1 MNPPALAEPGN
12 PAASPRLPSIGALLL
27 AQVRYQLRLLLRSPR
42 ALGAGLAI
50 PALLL
55 LLSAPGHAGVPAGH
69 LAGLAV
75 LGVTTTAWV
84 THGIGL
90 VAAREAGV
98 LKRWRATPLPPWCYF
113 AGRTAATV
121 LVAVLA
127 AAVTVAIGVE
137 RFGTRLDTYA
147 AVAVAVAVALG
158 ALAWAATATAVTG
171 VIPNMES
178 ASPILTL
185 TYLPVILVSGTFGSL
200 ASQPHWLTTLVGYLP
215 AQPMIDAVARAL
227 EHSGGPPVFAGH
239 DLLVLAGWA
248 VAGVVASPA
257 LFRWEP
263 SRPGQRRTTS
273 ESSSP
278 LRAQHD
284 SLPEPGRSREGDLS
298 RSEIEP
304 AENHHGVG
312 IRWIHCA
319 PAAGGRGC

>member
-1 MNPPALAEPGN
+1 MAERGNPPA
-12 PAASPRLPSIGALLL
+12 SRRLPGIATLLL

-55 LLSAPGHAGVPAGH
+55 LLSAPRHGVEAGR

-113 AGRTAATV
+113 AGRIAATV

-137 RFGTRLDTYA
+137 RFGTRLDTGA

-158 ALAWAATATAVTG
+158 ALAWAAVATAVTG

-200 ASQPHWLTTLVGYLP
+200 ASQPRWLTTLVGYLP
-215 AQPMIDAVARAL
+215 AQPMIDAAARAL
-227 EHSGGPPVFAGH
+227 EHAGGPPVFAGH

-248 VAGVVASPA
+248 VAGVAASTA

-263 SRPGQRRTTS
+263 SRPAHRRTAKGHDDRGRPAT
-273 ESSSP
+273 SSP
-278 LRAQHD
+278 GYG
-284 SLPEPGRSREGDLS
+284 S
-298 RSEIEP
+298 
-304 AENHHGVG
+304 
-312 IRWIHCA
+312 
-319 PAAGGRGC
+319 

>member
-1 MNPPALAEPGN
+1 MAEPGN
-12 PAASPRLPSIGALLL
+12 PPAPRRLPGIATLLP

-55 LLSAPGHAGVPAGH
+55 LSSPGHAGVPAGH

-113 AGRTAATV
+113 AGRIAATV

-137 RFGTRLDTYA
+137 RFGTRLDVGA

-171 VIPNMES
+171 VIPNTES

-185 TYLPVILVSGTFGSL
+185 TFLPVILVSGTFGSL
-200 ASQPHWLTTLVGYLP
+200 GGQPHWLSTLIGYLP
-215 AQPMIDAVARAL
+215 AQPMIDAAARAL
-227 EHSGGPPVFAGH
+227 EHAGGPPVFAVH

-248 VAGVVASPA
+248 VAGLAASTA

-263 SRPGQRRTTS
+263 SRPGHRRN
-273 ESSSP
+273 
-278 LRAQHD
+278 AKGHD
-284 SLPEPGRSREGDLS
+284 RGR
-298 RSEIEP
+298 P
-304 AENHHGVG
+304 AT
-312 IRWIHCA
+312 
-319 PAAGGRGC
+319 PSAGYGS

>member
-1 MNPPALAEPGN
+1 MAEPTN

-55 LLSAPGHAGVPAGH
+55 LLSAPGHAGVPAAH

-98 LKRWRATPLPPWCYF
+98 LKRWRASPPPPWCYF
-113 AGRTAATV
+113 VGRITATV
-121 LVAVLA
+121 LVAILA
-127 AAVTVAIGVE
+127 AAVTVLVGVE
-137 RFGTRLDTYA
+137 RFGTRLDAGA
-147 AVAVAVAVALG
+147 AAGLVVAVALG
-158 ALAWAATATAVTG
+158 ALAWAAVATAVTG

-215 AQPMIDAVARAL
+215 AQPMIDAAARAL
-227 EHSGGPPVFAGH
+227 EHVPGPPVFAGH

-248 VAGVVASPA
+248 IVGLAASLV

-263 SRPGQRRTTS
+263 GRPGQRRTTS
-273 ESSSP
+273 GSSSP
-278 LRAQHD
+278 RRPKHD
-284 SLPEPGRSREGDLS
+284 SLPEPGGLR
-298 RSEIEP
+298 
-304 AENHHGVG
+304 
-312 IRWIHCA
+312 
-319 PAAGGRGC
+319 GR

>member
-1 MNPPALAEPGN
+1 MAEPGRP
-12 PAASPRLPSIGALLL
+12 PAPHRLPGTATLLL

-55 LLSAPGHAGVPAGH
+55 LLSSPGHVGVPAGH

-90 VAAREAGV
+90 VAAREAGGR
-98 LKRWRATPLPPWCYF
+98 KRWRATPLPPWCYL
-113 AGRTAATV
+113 AGRIAATV

-127 AAVTVAIGVE
+127 AAGTVAIGVE
-137 RFGTRLDTYA
+137 RFGTRLDTGA

-158 ALAWAATATAVTG
+158 ALAWAAVATAVTG

-200 ASQPHWLTTLVGYLP
+200 ASQPRWLSTLIGYLP
-215 AQPMIDAVARAL
+215 AQPMIDAAARAL
-227 EHSGGPPVFAGH
+227 EHAGGPPVFAGH

-248 VAGVVASPA
+248 VAGVAASTA

-263 SRPGQRRTTS
+263 SRPAHRRTAKGHDDRGRPAT
-273 ESSSP
+273 SSP
-278 LRAQHD
+278 
-284 SLPEPGRSREGDLS
+284 GDGS
-298 RSEIEP
+298 
-304 AENHHGVG
+304 
-312 IRWIHCA
+312 
-319 PAAGGRGC
+319 

>member
-1 MNPPALAEPGN
+1 MAERGNPPA
-12 PAASPRLPSIGALLL
+12 SRRLPGIATLLL

-55 LLSAPGHAGVPAGH
+55 LLSAPRHGVEAGR

-113 AGRTAATV
+113 AGRIAATV

-137 RFGTRLDTYA
+137 RFGTRLDTGA

-158 ALAWAATATAVTG
+158 ALAWAAVATAVTG

-200 ASQPHWLTTLVGYLP
+200 ASQPRWLTTLVGYLP
-215 AQPMIDAVARAL
+215 AQPMIDAAARAL
-227 EHSGGPPVFAGH
+227 EHAGGPPVFAGH

-248 VAGVVASPA
+248 VAGVAASTA

-263 SRPGQRRTTS
+263 SRPAHRRT
-273 ESSSP
+273 
-278 LRAQHD
+278 AKGHD
-284 SLPEPGRSREGDLS
+284 RGR
-298 RSEIEP
+298 P
-304 AENHHGVG
+304 AT
-312 IRWIHCA
+312 
-319 PAAGGRGC
+319 PATGYGS

>member
-1 MNPPALAEPGN
+1 MAEPGN
-12 PAASPRLPSIGALLL
+12 PPAPRRLPGIATLLP

-55 LLSAPGHAGVPAGH
+55 LLSSPGHAGVPAGH

-113 AGRTAATV
+113 AGRIAATV

-137 RFGTRLDTYA
+137 RFGTRLDAGA

-171 VIPNMES
+171 VIPNTES

-185 TYLPVILVSGTFGSL
+185 TFLPVILVSGTFGSL
-200 ASQPHWLTTLVGYLP
+200 GGQPHWLSTLIGYLP
-215 AQPMIDAVARAL
+215 AQPMIDAAARAL
-227 EHSGGPPVFAGH
+227 EHAGGPPVFAVH

-248 VAGVVASPA
+248 VAGLVASTA

-263 SRPGQRRTTS
+263 SRPGHRR
-273 ESSSP
+273 
-278 LRAQHD
+278 AAKGHD
-284 SLPEPGRSREGDLS
+284 RGR
-298 RSEIEP
+298 P
-304 AENHHGVG
+304 AT
-312 IRWIHCA
+312 
-319 PAAGGRGC
+319 PSAGYGS